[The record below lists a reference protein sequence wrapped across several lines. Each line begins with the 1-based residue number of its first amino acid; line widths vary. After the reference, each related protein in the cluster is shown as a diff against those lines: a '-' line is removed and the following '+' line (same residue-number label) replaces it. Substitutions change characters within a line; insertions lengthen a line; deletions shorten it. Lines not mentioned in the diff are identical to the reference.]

1 MAFVSM
7 MFVFFLIAA
16 VILGAL
22 LITGLVLLIVGIVR
36 KCSQKNAGKKSPAVL
51 IATGAVLL
59 AIPVVLAVGLGI
71 WGVSAAVSTAFKRTQ
86 YECVPDRWR
95 NEWVTDSRA
104 EEDILDALF
113 TSADNGDREA
123 FGKNF
128 TPELQSREDFTE
140 AVNAFFSAYPK
151 GLAGC
156 EQKDKGGGGSAS
168 YNYGHNVKNDSVHFN
183 TTLGGEWYYISVE
196 FCYDNTDEPD
206 KVGVTDF
213 KIMNLEGAAAFFD
226 EYWRDTDYGSDVY
239 LCCDIKSPDE
249 VNARLIGG
257 QPFLWTPTDT
267 PKLTAD
273 ELRELLKE
281 NKRLDSPA
289 LLEKLGAPNAF
300 CKYVNSNAYEYY
312 YELQDRNGQP
322 CYAELETD
330 APDGE
335 IFMAFICTP
344 TEYDF
349 DYTLFDEDNN
359 DNGE

>member
-36 KCSQKNAGKKSPAVL
+36 KCSKKNAGKKSPSVL
-51 IATGAVLL
+51 IVSGSVLL
-59 AIPVVLAVGLGI
+59 VLPVITVVLLSA
-71 WGVSAAVSTAFKRTQ
+71 WGVSSCAGTAFKRTQ

-95 NEWVTDSRA
+95 NEWVYDSQA
-104 EEDILDALF
+104 EEEIIEALF
-113 TSADNGDREA
+113 NSADKGDREA

-128 TPELQSREDFTE
+128 TPELQRKEGFDE
-140 AVNAFFSAYPK
+140 AVNAFFAAYPK
-151 GLAGC
+151 GFAGC
-156 EQKDKGGGGSAS
+156 ERKDKNGGGSAS

-183 TTLGGEWYYISVE
+183 TTLGGEWYYVSVE

-213 KIMNLEGAAAFFD
+213 KIMNLEGAAVFFD
-226 EYWRDTDYGSDVY
+226 EYWRNTDYGSDVY
-239 LCCDIKSPDE
+239 LLCDIKNSDE
-249 VNARLIGG
+249 VSARLIGG
-257 QPFLWTPTDT
+257 QPLLWTPTDT
-267 PKLTAD
+267 PRLTAD

-330 APDGE
+330 SPDGE

-344 TEYDF
+344 TEYDY
-349 DYTLFDEDNN
+349 DYTLYDN
-359 DNGE
+359 ESSE

>member
-156 EQKDKGGGGSAS
+156 EQKD
-168 YNYGHNVKNDSVHFN
+168 V
-183 TTLGGEWYYISVE
+183 
-196 FCYDNTDEPD
+196 
-206 KVGVTDF
+206 
-213 KIMNLEGAAAFFD
+213 
-226 EYWRDTDYGSDVY
+226 R
-239 LCCDIKSPDE
+239 
-249 VNARLIGG
+249 
-257 QPFLWTPTDT
+257 
-267 PKLTAD
+267 
-273 ELRELLKE
+273 LRERGLADASLHGSE
-281 NKRLDSPA
+281 A
-289 LLEKLGAPNAF
+289 GAPRGRITREHRPIPVADHPGENRRRDEIHLRAILQRTPWQVDPQLGTWRIGEHAF
-300 CKYVNSNAYEYY
+300 
-312 YELQDRNGQP
+312 R
-322 CYAELETD
+322 
-330 APDGE
+330 
-335 IFMAFICTP
+335 
-344 TEYDF
+344 
-349 DYTLFDEDNN
+349 
-359 DNGE
+359 